1 MCEPRRA
8 ISDTYAGE
16 GRLAFG
22 QRVTGI
28 IRRCADIVPRS
39 AMREV
44 AVLARGIA
52 EGWALITRVPPVVR

>member
-8 ISDTYAGE
+8 ISDTYAG
-16 GRLAFG
+16 GRGARLWP
-22 QRVTGI
+22 TDNWDYPSL
-28 IRRCADIVPRS
+28 CADIVPRS

-52 EGWALITRVPPVVR
+52 EGWVLTRVPPVVR

>member
-1 MCEPRRA
+1 MRA
-8 ISDTYAGE
+8 E

-44 AVLARGIA
+44 AVLARGTA
-52 EGWALITRVPPVVR
+52 EGWAQTRVPPVVR